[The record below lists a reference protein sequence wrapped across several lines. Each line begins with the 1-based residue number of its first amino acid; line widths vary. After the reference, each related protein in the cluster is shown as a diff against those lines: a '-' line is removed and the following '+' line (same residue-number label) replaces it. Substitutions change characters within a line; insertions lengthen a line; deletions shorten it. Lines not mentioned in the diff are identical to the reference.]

1 MSDLMKML
9 PNYYK
14 SSAVMKCIITAIQ
27 NETERLR
34 EYTNQLNSDFCIDTA
49 TEDSIKLWED
59 SHAVIPKYTEL
70 DKRRKVVKARIRST
84 KTGTEK
90 DVINLILSYTGE
102 AEIKFDYE
110 NSIMRITI
118 TDTYGIPKNNE
129 DIIKAIETYKPAH
142 FDYTLTYRYITW
154 AAAAAVYGDYDTA
167 KELTWYD
174 MASHAST
181 EQEVFT
187 NGRNK

>member
-27 NETERLR
+27 NEIDRLR
-34 EYTNQLNSDFCIDTA
+34 GYTNQLNSDFCIDTA

-70 DKRRKVVKARIRST
+70 DKRRKYVKARIRSLR
-84 KTGTEK
+84 TGTEK
-90 DVINLILSYTGE
+90 EVINLILSYTGE

-110 NSIMRITI
+110 NSIMHITI
-118 TDTYGIPKNNE
+118 TDTYGIPKNND
-129 DIIKAIETYKPAH
+129 DIIEVIETYKPAH

-154 AAAAAVYGDYDTA
+154 AAAGLKYDTYKNA
-167 KELTWYD
+167 VDISGKPLTWFEL
-174 MASHAST
+174 ASN
-181 EQEVFT
+181 E
-187 NGRNK
+187 

>member
-1 MSDLMKML
+1 MADLMKML

-27 NETERLR
+27 NEIDRLR
-34 EYTNQLNSDFCIDTA
+34 GYTNQLNSDFCIDTA

-70 DKRRKVVKARIRST
+70 DKRRKYVKARIRSLR
-84 KTGTEK
+84 TGTEK
-90 DVINLILSYTGE
+90 EVINLILSYTGE

-110 NSIMRITI
+110 NSIMHITI
-118 TDTYGIPKNNE
+118 TDTYGIPKNND
-129 DIIKAIETYKPAH
+129 DIIEVIETYKPAH
-142 FDYTLTYRYITW
+142 FDYKLKYRYITW
-154 AAAAAVYGDYDTA
+154 SASAEVYSDYETA
-167 KELTWYD
+167 KELTWHG
-174 MASHAST
+174 MASHENT
-181 EQEVFT
+181 GQEVFT